1 MADEALRLICEAW
14 FGRRHVA
21 LRPLTS
27 GYSGASVHVVQP
39 EGSAEQFVLKQFRS
53 RVSLHQAR
61 WLHDLVRHIRTH
73 GISQIPEAIPL
84 GFSDN
89 PAAAS
94 IAVDA
99 GGRAWELARFVPGLS
114 TDRPTTAQ
122 AVETVET
129 LARIH
134 RITESFPG
142 PFDMLQCSMTVGMQ
156 QSPQPEAH
164 RVRRPSPAM
173 IYRIER
179 AKQLLAAPWES
190 RRAKLETTPARDVE
204 SGSAADVR
212 RLFLERFD
220 SAIEIFGQ
228 AGGTQSLG
236 CVTKV
241 ERIPLPLQAVLID
254 VWRENVLFSPSG
266 GLSGIVDLHSAGI
279 ETPALDLARL
289 LGSWHRADQ
298 DGRNDV
304 ESLPK
309 RWEDVLAAYER
320 IRPLTADER
329 YAVTFFGVTS
339 AIHGLDNWFRWVI
352 EDQLAFAPPEHAM
365 ARIDELLSD
374 LPLSLQAVADLLR

>member
-1 MADEALRLICEAW
+1 M
-14 FGRRHVA
+14 
-21 LRPLTS
+21 
-27 GYSGASVHVVQP
+27 
-39 EGSAEQFVLKQFRS
+39 
-53 RVSLHQAR
+53 
-61 WLHDLVRHIRTH
+61 
-73 GISQIPEAIPL
+73 IS
-84 GFSDN
+84 
-89 PAAAS
+89 
-94 IAVDA
+94 
-99 GGRAWELARFVPGLS
+99 
-114 TDRPTTAQ
+114 
-122 AVETVET
+122 
-129 LARIH
+129 
-134 RITESFPG
+134 
-142 PFDMLQCSMTVGMQ
+142 
-156 QSPQPEAH
+156 
-164 RVRRPSPAM
+164 
-173 IYRIER
+173 RIER

-190 RRAKLETTPARDVE
+190 RRAKLETTPVRDVE

-212 RLFLERFD
+212 RRLLERFD
-220 SAIEIFGQ
+220 SAIEIFDRL
-228 AGGTQSLG
+228 GGAEALG

-352 EDQLAFAPPEHAM
+352 EDQLAFIPPEHAM